1 MRGRRDLYLE
11 EHKQYKENKLE
22 QNERIETF
30 YVLEQFF
37 ESQRQNPAA
46 QEDKDLESA
55 QNHIRDYFKDPENT
69 HFFDRNKIH

>member
-37 ESQRQNPAA
+37 ESQRQNPAS
-46 QEDKDLESA
+46 QEDKDLE
-55 QNHIRDYFKDPENT
+55 
-69 HFFDRNKIH
+69 

>member
-1 MRGRRDLYLE
+1 LFAPKKTQGKSSGDHVDHGFLDMRGRRDLYLE

-37 ESQRQNPAA
+37 ESQRQNPAS
-46 QEDKDLESA
+46 QEDKDLE
-55 QNHIRDYFKDPENT
+55 
-69 HFFDRNKIH
+69 